1 MSVKESVSISEQQD
15 DFARRLVREG
25 RFASISAVVQR
36 GIELVRAE
44 VELKD
49 AETEALKA
57 LLRERAEG
65 PFETLE
71 EGRAATARMIA
82 AKRAERGL

>member
-15 DFARRLVREG
+15 AFARRLVAEG

-44 VELKD
+44 FELKE
-49 AETEALKA
+49 AETAALKA
-57 LLRERAEG
+57 LLRERMEG
-65 PFETLE
+65 EFEDMDE
-71 EGRAATARMIA
+71 ASASIDRMIA
-82 AKRAERGL
+82 SKRADYGL

>member
-15 DFARRLVREG
+15 DFARRLVKEG

-44 VELKD
+44 IELKE

-71 EGRAATARMIA
+71 EARASTARMIA

>member
-1 MSVKESVSISEQQD
+1 MSVKQSVSISEQQD
-15 DFARRLVREG
+15 DFARGLVKDG

-44 VELKD
+44 VELMD

-57 LLRERAEG
+57 LLRERAAG
-65 PFETLE
+65 PFEDME
-71 EGRAATARMIA
+71 EASASIGRMIA
-82 AKRAERGL
+82 KKRADLGL